1 MSDQDIPT
9 VDVDTSSHEN
19 EDNVVPKT
27 EVTDAPLPTGA
38 AEEED
43 PKPLRL
49 RKPITYEEL
58 SDDEVE
64 PWMDDDKLKKAEDID
79 TDDLLSDD
87 SNNKKFTRGKNGAN
101 GRTASNRQR
110 KKKHHFDDTDG
121 NSDDA
126 FEGGKRKSASK
137 RKPAVKKPNGKG
149 KAVEPMINIADLIK
163 ATSKPVSLDYLTSM
177 HIEH

>member
-9 VDVDTSSHEN
+9 VDVDTPSHQN
-19 EDNVVPKT
+19 EDTVVPKT

-43 PKPLRL
+43 SKTLRL

-64 PWMDDDKLKKAEDID
+64 PWMDDEKLKKAEDID
-79 TDDLLSDD
+79 TDDLLSDE
-87 SNNKKFTRGKNGAN
+87 SSNKKFIKGKNGAN
-101 GRTASNRQR
+101 GRSASNRQR

-137 RKPAVKKPNGKG
+137 RKPAAKKPNGKG
-149 KAVEPMINIADLIK
+149 KALEPMIDIAALIK
-163 ATSKPVSLDYLTSM
+163 ATAKPVSLNRSLSM